1 MAPLRGGEFSAA
13 PRVSPGRFVWRTVR
27 PARARRFRPYHP
39 RTLIPLRDTIPSRS
53 VPIVNG
59 ALIAAC
65 VGAFV
70 LQLLAGNRGEALVQ
84 AFGFVPARLFHPA
97 ELGPGSFSLG
107 LTGLVSSM
115 FLHGGF
121 LHLAGNMLFLW
132 VFGDN
137 VEDALGHGRYLVFY
151 AGSGAL
157 AALLQGLLA
166 PTSLVPMVGASG
178 AIAGVLGAYFVL
190 YPHARVV
197 TLLPLFFLFPLVEV
211 PAFLFLLLWFLLQFW
226 QGTLSLSVSGE
237 AGAAAG
243 GVAWWAHVGG
253 FAAGIALLLI
263 LKPRRRPVARH
274 WIR

>member
-1 MAPLRGGEFSAA
+1 
-13 PRVSPGRFVWRTVR
+13 
-27 PARARRFRPYHP
+27 
-39 RTLIPLRDTIPSRS
+39 LIPLRDTIPSRS
-53 VPIVNG
+53 VPLVNG

-70 LQLLAGNRGEALVQ
+70 LQLLAGNGGESLVR
-84 AFGFVPARLFHPA
+84 AFGFVPARLFHSA
-97 ELGPGSFSLG
+97 ELGPGAFGLGALG
-107 LTGLVSSM
+107 LLTSM
-115 FLHGGF
+115 FLHGGL

-132 VFGDN
+132 IFGDN

-151 AGSGAL
+151 LGSGAL

-166 PTSLVPMVGASG
+166 TTSLVPMVGASG

-197 TLLPLFFLFPLVEV
+197 TLVPLFFLFPLVEV
-211 PAFLFLLLWFLLQFW
+211 PAFLFLLVWFLLQFW
-226 QGTLSLSVSGE
+226 EGSASLLD
-237 AGAAAG
+237 AGRAGAG

-253 FAAGIALLLI
+253 FAAGIALLLL
-263 LKPRRRPVARH
+263 LKPRRRPAPRT